1 MAQPSRPHRRRTATK
16 GKPLPLWA
24 ITLGFVLALAFL
36 LVSSIWLF
44 RTVQAVASEWNA
56 TAPDFGDVAEPGPS
70 TTGDNGQ
77 TAGDGG
83 PGDEAQQAGETQ
95 QRWSGRER
103 VTILLLGIDQ
113 RCDEEG
119 PTRTD
124 TMMVV
129 TLDPVGLS
137 AATLSLPRDLWVE
150 IPGFG
155 VDRINQAHYIGEI
168 YEYPGGGP
176 GLAMDT
182 VEATLGVEVNY
193 FVAVNFDGFTEF
205 VDLIGGI
212 DITVPETID
221 DPNYPDRCY
230 GYDPFHID
238 AGQHHLDGQTALKYA
253 RTRATFGGDVDRA
266 GRQQQVLLAVRDKI
280 LQLNMAPQLLAQS
293 PQLWQAFQNN
303 VQTNL
308 TLEEVIQLALL
319 AQDIPTSSIHTHVID
334 YNYVYNQTTPEGQ
347 QVLIPLRDKI
357 RELRDQIFTPPM
369 IPTPVIENLP
379 LRIEEENARI
389 AVYNGTPVF
398 GLAGATQEYLLGLD
412 LNIVEVGNA
421 DSALYRTTQIIDY
434 GSHPGTTLYL
444 SQIMAVPP
452 LNIST
457 GSKPAG
463 DFDVLVIIGNDWR
476 VPGWETPTP

>member
-1 MAQPSRPHRRRTATK
+1 MAQNTRPRRQRS
-16 GKPLPLWA
+16 GLRLPLWA
-24 ITLGFVLALAFL
+24 VGLFTLGIIAFL

-56 TAPDFGDVAEPGPS
+56 TAPDFGNVSEPSPAGA
-70 TTGDNGQ
+70 GDNSSQ
-77 TAGDGG
+77 DDPAGDQSS
-83 PGDEAQQAGETQ
+83 DQEIQVEVEDQE
-95 QRWSGRER
+95 RWTGRER

-113 RCDEEG
+113 RCDEDG

-129 TLDPVGLS
+129 TVDPVGLS
-137 AATLSLPRDLWVE
+137 ADALSLPRDLWVE

-155 VDRINQAHYIGEI
+155 VDRINQANYIGEI
-168 YEYPGGGP
+168 YQYPGGGP
-176 GLAMDT
+176 ALAMDT
-182 VEATLGVEVNY
+182 VEATLGVEIQY
-193 FVAVNFDGFTEF
+193 FLAINFDAFIET

-212 DITVPETID
+212 DVTVPETID
-221 DPNYPDRCY
+221 DPDYPDRCY
-230 GYDPFHID
+230 GFDPFHID
-238 AGQHHLDGQTALKYA
+238 PGQQHLDGQLALKYA
-253 RTRATFGGDVDRA
+253 RTRATFNGDVDRA
-266 GRQQQVLLAVRDKI
+266 GRQQQVLLAIRDKI

-293 PQLWQAFQNN
+293 PQLWQTFQNN
-303 VQTNL
+303 VQTNM
-308 TLEEVIQLALL
+308 TLEEAIQLALL
-319 AQDIPTSSIHTHVID
+319 VQEIPTSSINTHVID

-347 QVLIPLRDKI
+347 QVLVPLRDKI
-357 RELRDQIFTPPM
+357 RELRDQIFTPPA

-398 GLAGATQEYLLGLD
+398 GLAGATQEYLLDLD
-412 LNIVEVGNA
+412 LNVTEVGNA
-421 DSALYRTTQIIDY
+421 DSALYNSTQIIDY

-463 DFDVLVIIGNDWR
+463 DFDILVIIGNDWR
-476 VPGWETPTP
+476 VPGWEPPTP

>member
-1 MAQPSRPHRRRTATK
+1 MA
-16 GKPLPLWA
+16 
-24 ITLGFVLALAFL
+24 LGLVFALAFL
-36 LVSSIWLF
+36 VVSSVWLF

-56 TAPDFGDVAEPGPS
+56 TAPDFGDVAEPGPFV
-70 TTGDNGQ
+70 TGDNNAP
-77 TAGDGG
+77 AGVGEL
-83 PGDEAQQAGETQ
+83 DEEVQEVIETQ

-103 VTILLLGIDQ
+103 VNILLLGIDV
-113 RCDEEG
+113 RCDEVG

-137 AATLSLPRDLWVE
+137 AAALSLPRDLWVE

-155 VDRINQAHYIGEI
+155 VDRINQAHYIGDI

-182 VEATLGVEVNY
+182 VEATLGVEINY
-193 FVAVNFDGFTEF
+193 FIAVNFDGFTEF

-212 DITVPETID
+212 DIAVPETID
-221 DPNYPDRCY
+221 DPDYPDNCY
-230 GYDPFHID
+230 GYDPFHIEP
-238 AGQHHLDGQTALKYA
+238 GQHHLDGPTALKYA

-280 LQLNMAPQLLAQS
+280 LQVNMVPQLLAQS

-308 TLEEVIQLALL
+308 TIEEVIQLALL
-319 AQDIPTSSIHTHVID
+319 AQDIPTSSIRTYVID
-334 YNYVYNQTTPEGQ
+334 YNYVYNQTTPDGQ
-347 QVLIPLRDKI
+347 QVLVPLRDKI
-357 RELRDQIFTPPM
+357 RELRDRIFTPPM

-398 GLAGATQEYLLGLD
+398 GLAGATQEYLLS
-412 LNIVEVGNA
+412 LNLNVTEVGNA